1 MARVY
6 LPESSKPKKDEAP
19 VEVEPVTGRVYL
31 PPSQSPR
38 AAAKAAKAAAKA
50 EAKARAEAEVAAE
63 EAKAKAAAG
72 KTPPAPTS
80 TPSTVGDQ
88 PDVKPEDE
96 PAGNASRDAWA
107 EYARTSK
114 GASDADLVDEDGND
128 LGRDALRE
136 KFGTPAA
143 PPA

>member
-1 MARVY
+1 MGRVY
-6 LPESSKPKKDEAP
+6 LPSSEKPKKDEAP
-19 VEVEPVTGRVYL
+19 VEAGPVTGRVYL

-38 AAAKAAKAAAKA
+38 AAAKEAKAAAKA
-50 EAKARAEAEVAAE
+50 EARAKAAAEAAVE

-72 KTPPAPTS
+72 VVEPAPDP
-80 TPSTVGDQ
+80 TPATVGDQ
-88 PDVKPEDE
+88 PDVKPDDE

-114 GASDADLVDEDGND
+114 GAGDSGLVDEDGND

-136 KFGTPAA
+136 KYGTPSE
-143 PPA
+143 